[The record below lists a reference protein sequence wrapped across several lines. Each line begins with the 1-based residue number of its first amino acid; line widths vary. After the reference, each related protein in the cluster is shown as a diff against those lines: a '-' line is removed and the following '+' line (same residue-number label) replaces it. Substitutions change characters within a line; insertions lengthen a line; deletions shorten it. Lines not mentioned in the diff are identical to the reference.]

1 MKAPDYTT
9 IAWRIAKINIKI
21 DPSFKEVDDI
31 VIAVDASG
39 IKVADRGE
47 WIVRDGMLEGA

>member
-1 MKAPDYTT
+1 LKVPDYTT